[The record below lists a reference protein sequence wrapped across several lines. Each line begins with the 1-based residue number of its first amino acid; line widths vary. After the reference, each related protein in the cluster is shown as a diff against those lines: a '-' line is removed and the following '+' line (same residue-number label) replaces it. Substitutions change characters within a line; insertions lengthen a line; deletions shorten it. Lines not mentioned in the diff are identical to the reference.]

1 MMRRMTMIMMAVL
14 LAVGAMAF
22 QAAAE
27 PVAKPDSLS
36 RSLLGFFTEMEQMSS
51 PSWLVPGLRV
61 VYKIRNEDYVD
72 PEKSTQGYLIYD
84 VVDVKG
90 GYVASTMGTSHE
102 TDGKPT
108 GLMFGSVLMDA
119 PTVGRF
125 WLTPEL
131 FDENRV
137 AKDKYALFYNTKI
150 RIQGKEYDAMF
161 IAFESQTAS
170 RTAAYDKESGLLLAI
185 EMTVTD
191 SEGKPKEG
199 STIEFLGV
207 RLSFPAWYEENL
219 TGLSTGT
226 TLSYKAI
233 YRMGDVSEEQGM
245 VLKVLENNGT
255 WALIERVSLSSKG
268 ELSSFQLLSSSA
280 SGDVYV
286 IWLPTELLADMREGD
301 IAFEEDLTG
310 SLVKVMG
317 IVEDPEFGEVR
328 KLLFIDNAVHTE
340 CSFSLKTG
348 YMVRMHQL
356 PIAEGIPEVEFI
368 LSSVK

>member
-1 MMRRMTMIMMAVL
+1 MVIAIMAVSA
-14 LAVGAMAF
+14 LAS
-22 QAAAE
+22 QASAE

-36 RSLLGFFTEMEQMSS
+36 RSLLSFFTEMEEMSA
-51 PSWLVPGLRV
+51 PSWLMPGLRV
-61 VYKIRNEDYVD
+61 VYKISNEDYVN
-72 PEKSTQGYLIYD
+72 PEKSTEGYLIYD

-90 GYVASTMGTSHE
+90 GYIASTMGTSHD

-108 GLMFGSVLMDA
+108 GLMFGSVLMDV

-125 WLTPEL
+125 WITPEL
-131 FDENRV
+131 FDETRV
-137 AKDKYALFYNTKI
+137 AKDRFALFYNTKI
-150 RIQGKEYDAMF
+150 RIQGEEYDAMF

-185 EMTVTD
+185 EMMVTD
-191 SEGKPKEG
+191 TEGTPKEA
-199 STIEFLGV
+199 STIEYLGT

-226 TLSYKAI
+226 TLSYKAA
-233 YRMGDVSEEQGM
+233 YRMGGVSEEQGM
-245 VLKVLENNGT
+245 ELRVLENNGT
-255 WALIERVSLSSKG
+255 WALIERTSISSKG
-268 ELSSFQLLSSSA
+268 ERSTFQLLSSSA

-286 IWLPTELLADMREGD
+286 LWLPTDLLSGMQEGEVV
-301 IAFEEDLTG
+301 FEEDLTG
-310 SLVKVMG
+310 SSVKVLG
-317 IVEDPEFGEVR
+317 TAEDVDFGAVM

-340 CSFSLKTG
+340 CAFSLKTG

-356 PIAEGIPEVEFI
+356 PIAEGIPEVEFT

>member
-1 MMRRMTMIMMAVL
+1 MTTIMVSVLVAVAVL
-14 LAVGAMAF
+14 AM
-22 QAAAE
+22 QASAE

-36 RSLLGFFTEMEQMSS
+36 RSLLGFFTEMKDMGA
-51 PSWLVPGLRV
+51 PGWLVPGLRV

-72 PEKSTQGYLIYD
+72 PENSNEGYLIYD
-84 VVDVKG
+84 VVDVKD
-90 GYVASTMGTSHE
+90 GYIASTMGTSHD

-108 GLMFGSVLMDA
+108 GLMFGSVLMDV

-125 WLTPEL
+125 WITPEL
-131 FDENRV
+131 FDETKV

-150 RIQGKEYDAMF
+150 RIQGDEYDAMF

-199 STIEFLGV
+199 STIEFLGT
-207 RLSFPAWYEENL
+207 RLAFPAWYEEKL

-233 YRMGDVSEEQGM
+233 YRMGGISEEQGM
-245 VLKVLENNGT
+245 VLKVIENNGT
-255 WALIERVSLSSKG
+255 WALIERTSLSSKG
-268 ELSSFQLLSSSA
+268 EISSFQLLSSSA

-286 IWLPTELLADMREGD
+286 LWLPIELLSDMKEGD
-301 IAFEEDLTG
+301 TAFEEDLTG
-310 SLVKVMG
+310 SSVKVMG
-317 IVEDPEFGEVR
+317 IAEDPEFGAVR

-340 CSFSLKTG
+340 CAFSLKTG

>member
-1 MMRRMTMIMMAVL
+1 MRRISAILVAVL
-14 LAVGAMAF
+14 LAVAVPALH
-22 QAAAE
+22 ASAE
-27 PVAKPDSLS
+27 PAAKPDSLS
-36 RSLLGFFTEMEQMSS
+36 RSLLGFFTEMEQMSA
-51 PSWLVPGLRV
+51 PGWLVPGLRV
-61 VYKIRNEDYVD
+61 VYKVRNEDYAD
-72 PEKSTQGYLIYD
+72 PENSSEGYLIYD

-90 GYVASTMGTSHE
+90 SYIASTMGTSHD

-108 GLMFGSVLMDA
+108 GLMFGSVLMDV

-125 WLTPEL
+125 WITPEL
-131 FDENRV
+131 FDETKV

-150 RIQGKEYDAMF
+150 KVQGQEYDAMF

-185 EMTVTD
+185 EMSVTD

-199 STIEFLGV
+199 STIEFLGT

-226 TLSYKAI
+226 TLSYKAV
-233 YRMGDVSEEQGM
+233 YKMSGSTEEQGM
-245 VLKVLENNGT
+245 VLKVIENNGT
-255 WALIERVSLSSKG
+255 WALIERTSLSSKG

-286 IWLPTELLADMREGD
+286 LWLPVKLLGEMKEGD
-301 IAFEEDLTG
+301 TAFEEDLTG
-310 SLVKVMG
+310 SSVKVMG
-317 IVEDPEFGEVR
+317 IAEDPDFGAVR

-340 CSFSLKTG
+340 CAFSLKTG

-356 PIAEGIPEVEFI
+356 PIAKGIPEVEFT

>member
-1 MMRRMTMIMMAVL
+1 MRRFTTVLMIAIMAVAA
-14 LAVGAMAF
+14 LAC

-36 RSLLGFFTEMEQMSS
+36 RSLLGFFTEMAGMSA
-51 PSWLVPGLRV
+51 PSWLMPGLRV
-61 VYKIRNEDYVD
+61 VYKISNEDYVN
-72 PEKSTQGYLIYD
+72 PENGSIGYLIYD

-90 GYVASTMGTSHE
+90 GYIASTMGTSHD
-102 TDGKPT
+102 TNGKPT

-125 WLTPEL
+125 WITPEL
-131 FDENRV
+131 FDEARV
-137 AKDKYALFYNTKI
+137 AKERYALFYNTKV
-150 RIQGKEYDAMF
+150 RIQGEEYDAMF

-191 SEGKPKEG
+191 AEGKPKEA
-199 STIEFLGV
+199 STIEFLGT
-207 RLSFPAWYEENL
+207 RLSFPSWYEENL

-226 TLSYKAI
+226 ALSYKAV
-233 YRMGDVSEEQGM
+233 YRMAGTSEEQAM
-245 VLKVLENNGT
+245 DLKVLENNGT
-255 WALIERVSLSSKG
+255 WALIERTSISSKG
-268 ELSSFQLLSSSA
+268 ERSSFQLLSSSA

-286 IWLPTELLADMREGD
+286 LWLPIGLLEAMEEGD

-310 SLVKVMG
+310 SSVKVMG
-317 IVEDPEFGEVR
+317 VAEDPEFGAVR

-340 CSFSLKTG
+340 CAFSLKTG

-356 PIAEGIPEVEFI
+356 PIAEGIPEVEFT